1 MQENQKFSPPAEA
14 APSSLSKLSGDAAQ
28 LGYDVVDVAG
38 FLQEVDEKSANQL
51 QAIVG
56 LSSQAQDVLGAN
68 QRVRVALG
76 GELIE
81 SSRSTV
87 ATVESSSELVRH
99 GGGAKAQDIATWVQA
114 LSDQMTAMAD
124 SLDTVLRS
132 NEEIASIASQVNILA
147 INAKIE
153 AARAGGDAGRGFAV
167 VAEAINELSGKTARA
182 AESISQNV
190 TALSDKMGELN
201 KETDEVSATATEV
214 LKESHAADE
223 AMGQV
228 AAAANESARQT
239 DKIRVEAE
247 TVREAVENF
256 LPTFD
261 QIGDSVG
268 DTTRG
273 VHQATEQ
280 TNGLIDLTESLVQDI
295 VALGGKTLDQ
305 PMIDRVQADAAQISA
320 LFEQAVAD
328 GRIGMESLFTHQ
340 YREVPGSNP
349 QQVLAPPFTD
359 LCDHLLPP
367 LLEAALDFDP
377 HIVFC
382 AAVDVNG
389 YLPTHNVKFS
399 HPQSRDPDWNMAHCR
414 NRRIFDDRVGLKA
427 GRSTAPPFLLQVY
440 RRDMGGG
447 GEFTM
452 MKDLSAPIRVNGRH
466 WGGGLRLAY
475 RFDT

>member
-1 MQENQKFSPPAEA
+1 MQENANFTPAEL
-14 APSSLSKLSGDAAQ
+14 APSSMSKLSADAAK

-38 FLQEVDEKSANQL
+38 FLLEVDKKSASQL
-51 QAIVG
+51 QAIVD
-56 LSSQAQDVLGAN
+56 LSSQAQDVLAAN
-68 QRVRVALG
+68 QRVRAALG
-76 GELIE
+76 ALTE

-87 ATVESSSELVRH
+87 STVETSAELVRH
-99 GGGAKAQDIATWVQA
+99 GGAKAQDIATWVQA
-114 LSDQMTAMAD
+114 LSEQMTAMAA

-153 AARAGGDAGRGFAV
+153 AARAGDAGRGFAV

-190 TALSDKMGELN
+190 TDLSEQVGKLN
-201 KETDEVSATATEV
+201 RETDEVSATATEV
-214 LKESHAADE
+214 LQESHQADE
-223 AMGQV
+223 AMGQI
-228 AAAANESARQT
+228 AAAADESARQT
-239 DKIRVEAE
+239 DQIQTEAE
-247 TVREAVENF
+247 TVREAVEKF

-268 DTTRG
+268 DTARG
-273 VHQATEQ
+273 VHLATEQ
-280 TNGLIDLTESLVQDI
+280 TNGLIDLTETIVQNT

-305 PMIDRVQADAAQISA
+305 PMIERVQADAAQIST
-320 LFEQAVAD
+320 LFEQAVTA
-328 GRIGMESLFTHQ
+328 GKISTEALFTHR
-340 YREVPGSNP
+340 YSEIPGSNP
-349 QQVLAPPFTD
+349 RQVLAPYTD

-367 LLEAALDFDP
+367 ILEAALDFDR

-382 AAVDVNG
+382 AAIDVNG

-399 HPQSRDPDWNMAHCR
+399 HPQGNDPDWNMAHCR

-427 GRSTAPPFLLQVY
+427 GRSTAPFLLQVY

-447 GEFTM
+447 EFAM

-466 WGGGLRLAY
+466 WGALRLAY
-475 RFDT
+475 RFGS

>member
-1 MQENQKFSPPAEA
+1 MQENQKFTPAEA
-14 APSSLSKLSGDAAQ
+14 APSSLSKLSGNAAQ

-38 FLQEVDEKSANQL
+38 FLQEVDEKSSNQL

-56 LSSQAQDVLGAN
+56 LSSQAKDVLGAN
-68 QRVRVALG
+68 QRVRGALD
-76 GELIE
+76 ELME

-87 ATVESSSELVRH
+87 STVESSAELVRH
-99 GGGAKAQDIATWVQA
+99 GGAKAQDIATWVQA
-114 LSDQMTAMAD
+114 LSDQMTAMAA
-124 SLDTVLRS
+124 SLETVLRS

-153 AARAGGDAGRGFAV
+153 AARAGDAGRGFAV
-167 VAEAINELSGKTARA
+167 VAEAINELSGKTASA

-190 TALSDKMGELN
+190 TALSEQVGVLN
-201 KETDEVSATATEV
+201 KETDEVSATATDV
-214 LKESHAADE
+214 LKESHKADE
-223 AMGQV
+223 AMGQI
-228 AAAANESARQT
+228 AAAANESAKKT
-239 DKIRVEAE
+239 DQIRVEAE

-268 DTTRG
+268 ETATG

-280 TNGLIDLTESLVQDI
+280 TNGLIDLTETIVQDI

-305 PMIDRVQADAAQISA
+305 PMIDRVQADAEQIST
-320 LFEQAVAD
+320 LFEQAVAT
-328 GRIGMESLFTHQ
+328 GRIGMEALFTHR
-340 YREVPGSNP
+340 YEEIPGSNP
-349 QQVLAPPFTD
+349 QQVIAPFTD

-399 HPQSRDPDWNMAHCR
+399 HPQGRDPDWNTAHCR

-427 GRSTAPPFLLQVY
+427 GRSTAPFLLQVY

-447 GEFTM
+447 EFAM

-466 WGGGLRLAY
+466 WGGLRLAY
-475 RFDT
+475 RFGN

>member
-1 MQENQKFSPPAEA
+1 MQENQKFTPAKA
-14 APSSLSKLSGDAAQ
+14 APRSLSKLSGNAAQ

-38 FLQEVDEKSANQL
+38 FLQEVDEKSSNQL
-51 QAIVG
+51 QAIVE
-56 LSSQAQDVLGAN
+56 LSSQAKDVLGAN
-68 QRVRVALG
+68 QRVRGALD
-76 GELIE
+76 ELMV

-87 ATVESSSELVRH
+87 STVESSAELVRH
-99 GGGAKAQDIATWVQA
+99 GGAKAQDIATWVQA
-114 LSDQMTAMAD
+114 LSDQMTAMAA
-124 SLDTVLRS
+124 SLETVLRS

-153 AARAGGDAGRGFAV
+153 AARAGDAGRGFAV
-167 VAEAINELSGKTARA
+167 VAEAINELSGKTASA

-190 TALSDKMGELN
+190 TALSEQVGVLN
-201 KETDEVSATATEV
+201 KETDEVSATATDV
-214 LKESHAADE
+214 LKESHKADE
-223 AMGQV
+223 AMGQI
-228 AAAANESARQT
+228 AAAANESAKKT
-239 DKIRVEAE
+239 DQIRVEAE

-268 DTTRG
+268 ETATG

-280 TNGLIDLTESLVQDI
+280 TNGLIDLTETIVQDI

-305 PMIDRVQADAAQISA
+305 PMIDRVQADAEQIST
-320 LFEQAVAD
+320 LFEQAAAT
-328 GRIGMESLFTHQ
+328 GRIGMEALFTHR
-340 YREVPGSNP
+340 YEEIPGSNP
-349 QQVLAPPFTD
+349 QQVIAPFTD

-399 HPQSRDPDWNMAHCR
+399 HPQGRDPDWNTAHCR

-427 GRSTAPPFLLQVY
+427 GRSTAPFLLQVY

-447 GEFTM
+447 EFAM

-466 WGGGLRLAY
+466 WGGLRLAY
-475 RFDT
+475 RFGN